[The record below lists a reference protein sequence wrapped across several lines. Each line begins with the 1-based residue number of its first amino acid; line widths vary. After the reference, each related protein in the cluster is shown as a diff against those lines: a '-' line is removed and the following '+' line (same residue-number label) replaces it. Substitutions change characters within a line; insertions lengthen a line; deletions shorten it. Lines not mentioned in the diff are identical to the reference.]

1 MYKAERYDVRG
12 KKILGSNEKYYAADI
27 GMRNAMN
34 GVKEED
40 LGKQIENVVYLEL
53 RRRGYDVLVGSFRD
67 AEVDFT
73 AFKGDNIEYFQVT
86 RSMLSEDVSK
96 REIRSLKRISDNYPK
111 TILSLDKIKVDP
123 GNGIKHLN
131 LIDWLLER
139 DL

>member
-1 MYKAERYDVRG
+1 VYKAERYDVRG